1 MKKALSIGVPA
12 LLGLLL
18 WLDAAAAGVPIPD
31 HVLRV
36 DQLERARELA
46 AAQNKALAFVLTDEH
61 SDCGLCRRASLDAF
75 EWLRQRAVLVY
86 VGRDDIGRVPRLVYR
101 ALRSEAA
108 GRYIP
113 KTAVLDRELQRV
125 IAVVPY
131 ASQARH
137 RSLLQRAERRI
148 LAFTRKHARQRA
160 LADLERISEARA
172 AAAARAEDEQA
183 AADDAAGDHA
193 AAAVGGD
200 TAAAA
205 EDDAAAAVVGEAATA
220 AGRQRHAV
228 ASGGPDAPAPAP
240 APAAGHGVEPELT
253 VHWGRSLGS
262 GPERALGG
270 WFRDQGI
277 PMQGRCREQ
286 ACRPPGRLPG
296 ERTCTVCRFRVTR
309 PVGAAHFQTELQIFL
324 NAHYRLLELDA
335 ESEQIEA
342 WLAPL

>member
-1 MKKALSIGVPA
+1 MVLKKGLLIGVPA
-12 LLGLLL
+12 LLGVVL
-18 WLDAAAAGVPIPD
+18 WLSAAEAGVPIPD

-131 ASQARH
+131 ADQARH

-148 LAFTRKHARQRA
+148 LEFTRRHARQRA

-172 AAAARAEDEQA
+172 AAAARAEDEE
-183 AADDAAGDHA
+183 A
-193 AAAVGGD
+193 AAAGGD
-200 TAAAA
+200 AAAVA
-205 EDDAAAAVVGEAATA
+205 GGDAAAAGGDAAGAAAGDEAAAA

-228 ASGGPDAPAPAP
+228 VSNGPDAPAPAP
-240 APAAGHGVEPELT
+240 EPAAGHGIEPELT

-286 ACRPPGRLPG
+286 DCRPAGRLPG
-296 ERTCTVCRFRVTR
+296 EKTCTVCRFRVTR

-342 WLAPL
+342 WLAPR